1 MNDSDNYNIENNNL
15 DDNLNDNKPDNEGSW
30 SKGNYAKINNDKTS
44 DIYERFIS
52 RVQSINSVNDKTD
65 EADKTSTSGNVESF
79 EPSAYEPLSDE
90 DLQFFISAGQTS
102 DTQQINTITSNDE
115 DNAIELSLEDSAT
128 FDDDTSVLVLSTE
141 TKIDSDSKQTGALK
155 GRQVGS
161 LKLLIIGIVCG
172 LLISAVMVMLL
183 NTTGIVATLSD
194 SLTSNN
200 SQVTTVNTSVPD
212 AIAESSANKDMT
224 VKADDASLDNSN
236 INELSLDNPN
246 VIVADANSIDET
258 VNIDK
263 LSTNDSIN
271 KSESVNDQEQD
282 TSSKVN
288 KKNPTAKENT
298 ETKADNIK
306 TDNARTETMIS
317 YEDFAEE
324 AQSTLYRETNN

>member
-15 DDNLNDNKPDNEGSW
+15 DGSLNDNKPDNEGSW
-30 SKGNYAKINNDKTS
+30 SKGNYAKINNNKTS
-44 DIYERFIS
+44 DIYERFIN
-52 RVQSINSVNDKTD
+52 RVQSINSANDKTN
-65 EADKTSTSGNVESF
+65 ETDKTSTSGNVGSF

-102 DTQQINTITSNDE
+102 DTQQINTITANDE
-115 DNAIELSLEDSAT
+115 DKVVELSLEDSAT
-128 FDDDTSVLVLSTE
+128 FDDTSVLVLSTE
-141 TKIDSDSKQTGALK
+141 TKIDSDTKQIGTLK

-161 LKLLIIGIVCG
+161 LKLLIIGLVCG
-172 LLISAVMVMLL
+172 LLISAVTVMLL

-194 SLTSNN
+194 SPTSNN
-200 SQVTTVNTSVPD
+200 SQATTVNTSVPD
-212 AIAESSANKDMT
+212 SIAESAANKDIA
-224 VKADDASLDNSN
+224 VKANDASLDNSN

-271 KSESVNDQEQD
+271 KFESVNDQEQD
-282 TSSKVN
+282 MSSKVN